1 MKFVRG
7 KRKKID
13 RRVAQANR
21 NFPDCLHS
29 ISVKKH
35 AFPATNLSDFFDWK
49 QHAGLVVRPHYR
61 NKRGFRAKRGLQLGE
76 IDRAISIHTQKCHRA
91 VAFFEVLAWAQNS
104 AVFHS
109 ACHDVS
115 ATADSSCG
123 EFPARLEL
131 SSLRSRYGGV
141 GQRGTNYRVVRF
153 RSAAGKNYFRRRA
166 SKYRCQPFTRQVDS
180 FSRPPGERVTAGRV
194 AV

>member
-1 MKFVRG
+1 MPIFLAAASDQRIETGSPVDIKRAHAFGPMKFVRG

-13 RRVAQANR
+13 RRFAQANR

-76 IDRAISIHTQKCHRA
+76 IDRAISIHAQKCHRA

-109 ACHDVS
+109 ACHDV
-115 ATADSSCG
+115 
-123 EFPARLEL
+123 FPARLKL
-131 SSLRSRYGGV
+131 SSLRSGYGGV

-166 SKYRCQPFTRQVDS
+166 PK
-180 FSRPPGERVTAGRV
+180 
-194 AV
+194 